1 MFARWGRFVYRFRW
15 ATLVVSAALLG
26 ISLVSLLQ
34 GGTLQSGGPLTSN
47 LESFQAFRLMNQEFN
62 NSTTQAA
69 TSTVDFIFK
78 SDSMS
83 VSDPAYK
90 DAVTAALAP
99 IQGDSRVVKITT
111 PYNVPEQAAA
121 SLTSRDGH
129 EGLVFV
135 EINSTGQKAWN
146 DYAALHDQIKAAT
159 PSTLTMQGTGF
170 VPINKAF
177 NTTLESDLQ
186 RAEFVSLP
194 ITLLL
199 LILIFAT
206 VVAAGLPLGVGL
218 LTIVGGL
225 GAMFFLNRFTDVS
238 QYATNIVTL
247 IGLGVSIDY
256 SLFVVNRFRD
266 ELANGASR
274 EDAIAQSM
282 ATAGRAITFSGLTA
296 AVGISA
302 MLFYQGTFMASMGA
316 AGAMVIGIAV
326 LYGLTFL
333 PAILSVIGPAVNW
346 RARSRRSQIVLW
358 AATGL
363 SLVAGGTAFALGART
378 AAVAPLLFAALFALV
393 AITGLVRRNVRPG
406 NLTRGFWSGLAS
418 WVMKRPVVV
427 LVPTVAFLVIA
438 STPFFSLRMANGNV
452 DMLPSHLEARQ
463 GFDRLV
469 NDFPG
474 QDQTTFTVVVNYPDG
489 KPLTRDRIAAQYA
502 LDRRIAQ
509 IPGVLHTSSI
519 YDLDPNLGLYDY
531 EQMYLGDASKL
542 PAPVQQSLA
551 GSVGKHVV
559 VIRATSNAVD
569 SSDEARN
576 IVKAIRADQG
586 VGNGGQVLVGG
597 QTAVDIDVIKFI
609 VDRTPLAVGIVVLVT
624 YILLFLQTGSVVLPL
639 KAVLL
644 NFLSIGAS
652 FGALVFIFQQGHF
665 ANLLGNFTPQSL
677 DPSIPVILFSIVFG
691 LSMDYEVLLVS
702 RIHEEYVRTGNN
714 TFAVASGLERTGRLI
729 TGAAAIMFTVFMA
742 FGLAEVVII
751 KAIGVG
757 LAIAV
762 AIDATIVRS
771 LVVPAVMRL
780 LGNVNWWA
788 PRPLRW
794 LHAKIGL
801 SDLGVEAPARRVQP
815 ALDAPADAGVVEAEP
830 VLVKSQVG
838 DEVA

>member
-1 MFARWGRFVYRFRW
+1 VFARWGRFVYRFRW
-15 ATLVVSAALLG
+15 ATLVISAALLG
-26 ISLVSLLQ
+26 ISVVSLLQ

-47 LESFQAFRLMNQEFN
+47 LESFQAFRLLNKEFN

-99 IQGDSRVVKITT
+99 IQGDSRVVKITS

-129 EGLVFV
+129 EALVFV

-159 PSTLTMQGTGF
+159 PSTLTVQGTGF

-274 EDAIAQSM
+274 EDAIAKTM

-316 AGAMVIGIAV
+316 AGAMVIGVAV

-333 PAILSVIGPAVNW
+333 PAMLSVIGPAVNW

-358 AATGL
+358 ALTGL
-363 SLVAGGTAFALGART
+363 SVVAGGTAYVLGART
-378 AAVAPLLFAALFALV
+378 AAVSPLLVAALFALV

-406 NLTRGFWSGLAS
+406 NLTRGFWSALAS

-438 STPFFSLRMANGNV
+438 ATPFFSLRMANGNV

-469 NDFPG
+469 ADFPG
-474 QDQTTFTVVVNYPDG
+474 QDQTTFNIVVNYPDG
-489 KPLTRDRIAAQYA
+489 GPLTRDRIAAQYA
-502 LDRRIAQ
+502 LDRRIAA
-509 IPGVLHTSSI
+509 IPGILHTTSI
-519 YDLDPNLGLYDY
+519 YDLDPKLGLYDY
-531 EQMYLGDASKL
+531 EQMYLGSTNQL
-542 PAPVQQSLA
+542 PPGVQQMLA
-551 GSVGKHVV
+551 GHVAKHVV
-559 VIRATSNAVD
+559 VITATSNAVD

-586 VGNGGQVLVGG
+586 VGDGGQVLVGG

-652 FGALVFIFQQGHF
+652 FGALVFIFQQGHLASLF
-665 ANLLGNFTPQSL
+665 GNFTPQSL

-714 TFAVASGLERTGRLI
+714 TLAVANGLERTGRLI
-729 TGAAAIMFTVFMA
+729 TGAAAIMFAVFMA

-780 LGNVNWWA
+780 LGDVNWWA

-794 LHAKIGL
+794 LHARIGL
-801 SDLGVEAPARRVQP
+801 SDLGVEGEAGPVRRSEPIEEPAP
-815 ALDAPADAGVVEAEP
+815 EAAA
-830 VLVKSQVG
+830 V
-838 DEVA
+838 

>member
-15 ATLVVSAALLG
+15 ATLVVSAGLLG
-26 ISLVSLLQ
+26 VSLVSLMG

-47 LESFQAFRLMNQEFN
+47 LEAFQAFRLINQEFN
-62 NSTTQAA
+62 GGSTKTT

-78 SDSMS
+78 SDAMS
-83 VSDPAYK
+83 VSDSAYQ
-90 DAVTAALAP
+90 DAVTEAMAP
-99 IQGDSRVVKITT
+99 VQNDSRVVKITS
-111 PYNVPEQAAA
+111 PYTVPPQAAA
-121 SLTSRDGH
+121 SLTSKDGH
-129 EGLVFV
+129 EALVLV
-135 EINSTGQKAWN
+135 EINSTGAQAWN
-146 DYAALHDQIKAAT
+146 DYAALHGKIKSST
-159 PSTLTMQGTGF
+159 PSTLSVTGTGF

-186 RAEFVSLP
+186 RAEYVSLP

-266 ELANGASR
+266 ELAKGASR
-274 EDAIAQSM
+274 EEAIATSM

-316 AGAMVIGIAV
+316 AGALVIGVAV

-333 PAILSVIGPAVNW
+333 PAMLSILGPRVNLLRVPW
-346 RARSRRSQIVLW
+346 PRRA
-358 AATGL
+358 
-363 SLVAGGTAFALGART
+363 AGRG
-378 AAVAPLLFAALFALV
+378 
-393 AITGLVRRNVRPG
+393 
-406 NLTRGFWSGLAS
+406 GFWAGLAH
-418 WVMKRPVVV
+418 WVMKRPIVV

-438 STPFFSLRMANGNV
+438 ATPFFSLRMANGNV
-452 DMLPSHLEARQ
+452 DMLPSRLEARQ

-474 QDQTTFTVVVNYPDG
+474 QDQTTFNIVINYPDG
-489 KPLTRDRIAAQYA
+489 QPLTRDRIAAQYA
-502 LDRRIAQ
+502 LDRRIASM
-509 IPGVLHTSSI
+509 PGILRTTSI
-519 YDLDPNLGLYDY
+519 YNLDPKLGLYDY
-531 EQMYLGDASKL
+531 EQLYTGDPNNL
-542 PAPVQQSLA
+542 PAEARQLMA
-551 GSVGKHVV
+551 GYLGKHVV
-559 VIRATSNAVD
+559 VINATSNYTA

-586 VGNGGQVLVGG
+586 VGDGGQVLVGG

-609 VDRTPLAVGIVVLVT
+609 IDRTPLAVGIVVLIT
-624 YILLFLQTGSVVLPL
+624 YLLLFMQTGSVVLPL

-665 ANLLGNFTPQSL
+665 SNILGFTPQSL

-714 TFAVASGLERTGRLI
+714 TAAVASGLERTGRLI
-729 TGAAAIMFTVFMA
+729 TGAAAIMFAVFMS

-751 KAIGVG
+751 KAIGIG

-788 PRPLRW
+788 PLPLRW

-801 SDLGVEAPARRVQP
+801 SDLGVEREVAPAPRV
-815 ALDAPADAGVVEAEP
+815 AEP
-830 VLVKSQVG
+830 IEEPAREAAAV
-838 DEVA
+838 

>member
-1 MFARWGRFVYRFRW
+1 V
-15 ATLVVSAALLG
+15 
-26 ISLVSLLQ
+26 VSLLM

-47 LESFQAFRLMNQEFN
+47 LESFQAFRAINAELGGGNAKVQ
-62 NSTTQAA
+62 
-69 TSTVDFIFK
+69 TSTFDLIFK

-83 VSDPAYK
+83 VP
-90 DAVTAALAP
+90 DASYQAALNDAIAP
-99 IQGDSRVVKITT
+99 ISNDSRVVKITT
-111 PYNVPEQAAA
+111 PYNVPSQAAS

-129 EGLVFV
+129 EALVLV
-135 EINSTGQKAWN
+135 EISSTGHKAWN
-146 DYAALHDQIKAAT
+146 DYSALRGAVKSSA
-159 PSTLTMQGTGF
+159 LTIQGTGF
-170 VPINKAF
+170 VPINRAF

-186 RAEFVSLP
+186 RAEFISLP

-206 VVAAGLPLGVGL
+206 VMAAGLPLGVGM

-266 ELANGASR
+266 ELAKGESR
-274 EDAIAQSM
+274 EDAIATTM

-316 AGAMVIGIAV
+316 AGAMVIAIAV
-326 LYGLTFL
+326 IYGLTFL
-333 PAILSVIGPAVNW
+333 PALLSVMGPAVNW
-346 RARSRRSQIVLW
+346 LRLSELWGRRGP
-358 AATGL
+358 AN
-363 SLVAGGTAFALGART
+363 
-378 AAVAPLLFAALFALV
+378 PD
-393 AITGLVRRNVRPG
+393 
-406 NLTRGFWSGLAS
+406 RGFWHGLAS
-418 WVMKRPVVV
+418 WVMRRPVVV
-427 LVPTVAFLVIA
+427 LVPTVSFLVLA
-438 STPFFSLRMANGNV
+438 ATPFFQLRMANGDV
-452 DMLPSHLEARQ
+452 DMLPSRLEARQ
-463 GFDRLV
+463 GYDRLIA
-469 NDFPG
+469 DFPG
-474 QDQTTFTVVVNYPDG
+474 QDQTTFNVVVQYSDG
-489 KPLTRDRIAAQYA
+489 SPLTAQRIADQYA
-502 LDRRIAQ
+502 LDRRIAAV
-509 IPGVLHTSSI
+509 PGILHTSGI
-519 YDLDPNLGLYDY
+519 YDLNPSLGVNDYVRLYTGDPGN
-531 EQMYLGDASKL
+531 L
-542 PAPVQQSLA
+542 PAVAQQLMPSY
-551 GSVGKHVV
+551 VGKHVV
-559 VIRATSNAVD
+559 LINATSNATA

-586 VGNGGQVLVGG
+586 VGDGGQVLVGG
-597 QTAVDIDVIKFI
+597 QTAVDIDVIRFI
-609 VDRTPLAVGIVVLVT
+609 IDRTPLAVGIVVLVT
-624 YILLFLQTGSVVLPL
+624 YLLLFLQTGSVVLPL

-652 FGALVFIFQQGHF
+652 FGALVYIFQQGHF

-702 RIHEEYVRTGNN
+702 RIHEEYVRTGDN
-714 TFAVASGLERTGRLI
+714 TAAVARGLERTGRLI

-751 KAIGVG
+751 KAIGIG

-780 LGNVNWWA
+780 LGDVNWWA

-794 LHAKIGL
+794 LHARIGL
-801 SDLGVEAPARRVQP
+801 SDLGVDESKSNGHVPFEVTEPA
-815 ALDAPADAGVVEAEP
+815 A
-830 VLVKSQVG
+830 
-838 DEVA
+838 EVAAV